1 MSEALTNDGHSEMDG
16 NGKLLHHPTVD
27 IVTPIDLLNTTMPLD
42 ADCGGVAAA
51 GNPPL
56 LYADDADGKSEIG
69 GLKSVDSMPRL
80 LPMTS
85 DTSPGAKKDVHA
97 DADDWVPVEKLPF
110 NMRIMNLNNFPST
123 QTLFR
128 TSYRAHSTACVRAKL
143 GSVQNTAKSLD
154 LVRNLLQ
161 KFIDKEINVIIQKY
175 VVDFFQPALE
185 NIRLNAGDAAVSDEH
200 MQTVCR
206 QILEEAKKMYVS
218 SDSRLSFMP
227 FDNNADS
234 ASDTGSQCEP
244 RSLRHAQL
252 LGYRKRRLSSSS
264 ESSSVTHRLKKR
276 GRPPHLQ
283 GGSGRSTPSRSTKS
297 DTVRRQGPLWDPDR
311 LKADTL
317 FVMGSKAN
325 KALGLGATRGRL
337 YIKHPDIFKY
347 GGDQDDKAWL
357 HERQYMPATGGRTYL
372 LIADDIRDLAQTD
385 EYRSSGLLQL
395 QELEPGFSVPEWM
408 LEKMRC
414 QMRLM
419 RTDIGRRPSKLLH
432 DSTPVISSQEAS
444 PANMNT
450 LSPEPDDDDDDDI
463 NNNDVDDDRP
473 SYVAS
478 PLNATGGF
486 DELTVS
492 EMTHAAVEVFNG
504 AAEFTDSFYNG

>member
-1 MSEALTNDGHSEMDG
+1 MSEAFTNDGYSEVDDEQ
-16 NGKLLHHPTVD
+16 LLHQPTVD
-27 IVTPIDLLNTTMPLD
+27 MGTPVDLLNAAIRLD
-42 ADCGGVAAA
+42 GDGGVASA

-56 LYADDADGKSEIG
+56 LYADDTGAKSEIG
-69 GLKSVDSMPRL
+69 GLKSVSSMPRL

-85 DTSPGAKKDVHA
+85 DRSPEEKK
-97 DADDWVPVEKLPF
+97 DADDWVPVEQLPF

-128 TSYRAHSTACVRAKL
+128 ASYRAHSTACVRAKL

-161 KFIDKEINVIIQKY
+161 KFINKEIDVIIQKY
-175 VVDFFQPALE
+175 VADFFQPALE
-185 NIRLNAGDAAVSDEH
+185 NIRLNAGEAAVSDEH
-200 MQTVCR
+200 VQTVCR

-218 SDSRLSFMP
+218 DSRLSFTP
-227 FDNNADS
+227 FDNIADS

-252 LGYRKRRLSSSS
+252 LGSRKRRLSSGS
-264 ESSSVTHRLKKR
+264 ESSSITHRLKKR

-297 DTVRRQGPLWDPDR
+297 DSVRREGPLWDPDR
-311 LKADTL
+311 LTTDTL

-347 GGDQDDKAWL
+347 GGDQEDKAWL
-357 HERQYMPATGGRTYL
+357 HEKQYMPATGGRTYL

-385 EYRSSGLLQL
+385 EYRDSGLLQL
-395 QELEPGFSVPEWM
+395 EELEPGFSVPEWM

-419 RTDIGRRPSKLLH
+419 RTDIGRPSKLLH
-432 DSTPVISSQEAS
+432 DCTPVISSQEAS
-444 PANMNT
+444 PANINT
-450 LSPEPDDDDDDDI
+450 LSPEPDYVDDDDDDDDDDI
-463 NNNDVDDDRP
+463 NNNDVDDDQP
-473 SYVAS
+473 SYIAS
-478 PLNATGGF
+478 PLHASGGF
-486 DELTVS
+486 DELTLS
-492 EMTHAAVEVFNG
+492 EMTHTGSETFNG
-504 AAEFTDSFYNG
+504 TAEFTDSFYNG